1 MFKVTP
7 DLANQKVIIQIRNL
21 ISTQKTAIRRAFY
34 FSGKDLVK
42 TSKAMIMEKPK
53 HGRLYRLKK
62 HGLTVLHRASAPG
75 EAPANFTG
83 ALKNSVDFT
92 VSGAEKMIFGSRL
105 YFPDRKG
112 TPAGVKYGGYLEHG
126 TKKIAPRPYLEP
138 SIVKNYRNIQTHFEK
153 HLKQKL
159 TGYV

>member
-1 MFKVTP
+1 MFQVKP
-7 DLANQKVIIQIRNL
+7 DLKNRQIFIQIKNL

-62 HGLTVLHRASAPG
+62 NGRYVLHRASAPG

-83 ALKNSVDFT
+83 ALKRSVDFT
-92 VSGAEKMIFGSRL
+92 VSGADKMIFGSRL

-112 TPAGVKYGGYLEHG
+112 MPSGVKYGGYLELG
-126 TKKIAPRPYLEP
+126 TKKIAPRPYLES
-138 SIVKNYRNIQTHFEK
+138 SIKKNYRNIQTHFEK
-153 HLKQKL
+153 HLKTKL
-159 TGYV
+159 AGYI